1 MSTPALTT
9 GLAPDDVRRLRATA
23 EFVREQETSLLLSRV
38 LPGLDGPELRAVAER
53 CRFAHAAL
61 LVFPADRPALRAGLA
76 ACGLPDDAPSR
87 PSVVV
92 RDRLAARHGLDAAD
106 LDVRILRPLVEGP
119 CGERRT
125 VEVFALTVP
134 PGSALSA
141 LAVHE
146 RDHDHEAHLA
156 FDVDRPDPLVLRGLR
171 ASLARHGA
179 VADGGGYNPHED
191 GTVFY
196 FATPTGT
203 KTDYRR
209 MELYASGDHRDLL
222 AEHLTEQP
230 PAEFRDTGTDRGTGT
245 VTDVVPNADADAD
258 AGRATHGDATTS
270 RATHGDAT
278 TDARAAETLLRQLT
292 GAWTTQALATCVELR
307 LPEALSPDTPLGA
320 RRLAREV
327 GARPDALGTL
337 LRYLAM
343 LGVVSEDRDGFRLT
357 ASGLL
362 LREDA
367 DGSMRPLALMY
378 GGPFYQ
384 SFAHLAHAVR
394 TGEPGFEHLYGE
406 NHFDHFVH
414 DPALAVTFDRSMAA
428 SSRMFDPLP
437 SHPVLTAAAAGP
449 GARTVVDVAGGTG
462 ELLGRVLA
470 AHPPLRGILLERA
483 HVVAAARDRLTAAGV
498 GERCDY
504 QAGDF
509 ADVPAGGDVYL
520 LSRVLHDW
528 DDARCREILR
538 HLVGAM
544 PSHADLLVVER
555 LLPTD
560 AEPSLATAW
569 DLHMLCNTGGRE
581 RRADEYAE
589 LFDAVGLELVGHT
602 PLPLD
607 AHVLHVRKR

>member
-1 MSTPALTT
+1 MRTPALAT

-23 EFVREQETSLLLSRV
+23 DFVREQETPVLLSRV
-38 LPGLDGPELRAVAER
+38 LPGLDGPELRAVADR

-61 LVFPADRPALRAGLA
+61 LVFPADRPGLRAGLA
-76 ACGLPDDAPSR
+76 ACGLPDEAGSR

-92 RDRLAARHGLDAAD
+92 RDRLAARHGRDAAD
-106 LDVRILRPLVEGP
+106 LDVRILRPTVQGP
-119 CGERRT
+119 GGERRA
-125 VEVFALTVP
+125 VEVFALAVP
-134 PGSALSA
+134 PDSELSA
-141 LAVHE
+141 LAAAE

-171 ASLARHGA
+171 ATLVRHGA
-179 VADGGGYNPHED
+179 TPDGGGYNPHED

-196 FATPTGT
+196 FATPDGT

-209 MELYASGDHRDLL
+209 MELYAPGDHRDLL
-222 AEHLTEQP
+222 AEHL
-230 PAEFRDTGTDRGTGT
+230 AEGPRPGDREGTPGDPDT
-245 VTDVVPNADADAD
+245 P
-258 AGRATHGDATTS
+258 H
-270 RATHGDAT
+270 
-278 TDARAAETLLRQLT
+278 AAETLLRLLT
-292 GAWTTQALATCVELR
+292 GAWTTQALATCAELR
-307 LPEALSPDTPLGA
+307 LPEALSPHEPRGV

-327 GARPDALGTL
+327 GARPEPLETL

-343 LGVVSEDRDGFRLT
+343 LGVVTEDGDGFRLT
-357 ASGLL
+357 ATGLL

-367 DGSMRPLALMY
+367 DGSMRPLASMY

-406 NHFDHFVH
+406 NHFDHFTH
-414 DPALAVTFDRSMAA
+414 DPGLAATFDRSMAA
-428 SSRMFDPLP
+428 SARMFDPLP
-437 SHPVLTAAAAGP
+437 DHPALTTAAAAP
-449 GARTVVDVAGGTG
+449 GTRTVVDVAGGTG
-462 ELLGRVLA
+462 ELLGRILA
-470 AHPPLRGILLERA
+470 AHPPLRGILLERP

-504 QAGDF
+504 RAGDF
-509 ADVPAGGDVYL
+509 ADVPATGDVYL

-528 DDARCREILR
+528 DDERCREILR
-538 HLVGAM
+538 HLAGAM

-555 LLPTD
+555 LLPAD
-560 AEPSLATAW
+560 AAPSLATAW

-581 RRADEYAE
+581 RRADEYARLCE
-589 LFDAVGLELVGHT
+589 AAGLVLLGHR

>member
-1 MSTPALTT
+1 MITPALATA
-9 GLAPDDVRRLRATA
+9 LAPDDVRRLRATA
-23 EFVREQETSLLLSRV
+23 EFVREQETSVLLSRV
-38 LPGLDGPELRAVAER
+38 LPGLDGPELRAVADR

-61 LVFPADRPALRAGLA
+61 LVFPADHPGLRAALA
-76 ACGLPDDAPSR
+76 ACGLPDDAADQ

-92 RDRLAARHGLDAAD
+92 RDRLAARHALDPAD
-106 LDVRILRPLVEGP
+106 LDVRILRPAAHGP
-119 CGERRT
+119 SGEPRA
-125 VEVFALTVP
+125 VEVFALAVP

-141 LAVHE
+141 LAAHE
-146 RDHDHEAHLA
+146 RAHDHEAHLA
-156 FDVDRPDPLVLRGLR
+156 FDVDQPDPLLLRGLR

-196 FATPTGT
+196 FATPMET

-209 MELYASGDHRDLL
+209 MELYASGDHRDVL
-222 AEHLTEQP
+222 AEHLEEQRSG
-230 PAEFRDTGTDRGTGT
+230 AFKASGSLASTGTGTCTCTWRGTG
-245 VTDVVPNADADAD
+245 AD
-258 AGRATHGDATTS
+258 AGAVAVAVADLES
-270 RATHGDAT
+270 
-278 TDARAAETLLRQLT
+278 RAAESLLRLLT
-292 GAWTTQALATCVELR
+292 GAWTTQALATCADLR
-307 LPEALSPDTPLGA
+307 LPEALSPHAPLSA
-320 RRLAREV
+320 ERLAHEV
-327 GARPDALGTL
+327 GARPDALETL

-343 LGVVSEDRDGFRLT
+343 VGVVTEDRDGFRLT
-357 ASGLL
+357 AAGLL

-367 DGSMRPLALMY
+367 AGSMRPLALMY

-406 NHFDHFVH
+406 NHFGHFAH
-414 DPALAVTFDRSMAA
+414 DPGLAATFDRSMAA

-437 SHPVLTAAAAGP
+437 AHPVLTAAAAAP
-449 GARTVVDVAGGTG
+449 TPRTVIDVAGGTG

-470 AHPPLRGILLERA
+470 AHPSLRGILLERP
-483 HVVAAARDRLTAAGV
+483 HVVAAARERLTATGV
-498 GERCDY
+498 GDRCAY
-504 QAGDF
+504 QVGDF
-509 ADVPAGGDVYL
+509 ADVPSAGDVYL

-528 DDARCREILR
+528 DDARCRDILR
-538 HLVGAM
+538 HLARAM
-544 PSHADLLVVER
+544 PSHAGLLVVER

-560 AEPSLATAW
+560 ATPSLATAW

-581 RRADEYAE
+581 RRADEYAR
-589 LFDAVGLELVGHT
+589 LFDTAGLELVGHR